1 MPPPEPEPVE
11 PPPEDEGG
19 DIVSPDGFIGS
30 LAPEDEGGVEDEPP
44 NDEEPGAV
52 VLAGQR
58 LSEGFFL
65 HSVFRAFL
73 DMGFGLV
80 DWASP

>member
-1 MPPPEPEPVE
+1 MPPEPEPVE
-11 PPPEDEGG
+11 PPEDEGG

-30 LAPEDEGGVEDEPP
+30 LAPEEEGGGEDESF
-44 NDEEPGAV
+44 NDEEPGAG

-65 HSVFRAFL
+65 HSVFRAFF
-73 DMGFGLV
+73 DMGLGLEPV
-80 DWASP
+80 